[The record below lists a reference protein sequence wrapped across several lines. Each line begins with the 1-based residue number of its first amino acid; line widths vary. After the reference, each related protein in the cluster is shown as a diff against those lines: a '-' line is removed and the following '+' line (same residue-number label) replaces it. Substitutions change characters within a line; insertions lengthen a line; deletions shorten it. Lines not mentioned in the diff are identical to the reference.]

1 MLNDTPDDRLHPH
14 HHAVQFYGTDQ
25 SLFVTVAGFLAEGLV
40 AGQPAIVIA
49 TATHRIAILEHL
61 CGRLIDCEKAIRNG
75 DLVLLDAE
83 ATLDLFMV
91 DDEPDG
97 ELFEQNVGR
106 LVDQAINGRQR
117 TILRAYGEMVDVL
130 WKGGQTAA
138 AIRLE
143 MLWNQLAQTHAFSLL
158 CGYSMGH
165 FYKDASQS
173 DIRRQHTHVIS
184 DSGEHITLH

>member
-1 MLNDTPDDRLHPH
+1 
-14 HHAVQFYGTDQ
+14 
-25 SLFVTVAGFLAEGLV
+25 
-40 AGQPAIVIA
+40 
-49 TATHRIAILEHL
+49 
-61 CGRLIDCEKAIRNG
+61 
-75 DLVLLDAE
+75 
-83 ATLDLFMV
+83 
-91 DDEPDG
+91 
-97 ELFEQNVGR
+97 
-106 LVDQAINGRQR
+106 
-117 TILRAYGEMVDVL
+117 MVDVL

-165 FYKDASQS
+165 FYKDASRS